1 MELPN
6 NGYEG
11 DVDSQIMELP
21 INGYEGDDDHTPVKR
36 ARSYV
41 KTDVTTSDAKTVKR
55 AKSDGYVDYDAVIKI
70 DDDGYSDDYG
80 YHAAP
85 DPSVWKDGTLAATD
99 RTLLVDLT
107 EDSDENETTTTSPP
121 RGTCRRRPSR
131 ADPQSRTCR

>member
-41 KTDVTTSDAKTVKR
+41 KTDVTTSDVKTVKR
-55 AKSDGYVDYDAVIKI
+55 AKSDGYVDYAICSSSVGGTCSIMATSASAV
-70 DDDGYSDDYG
+70 
-80 YHAAP
+80 
-85 DPSVWKDGTLAATD
+85 SVWPLHFGISIWRASVFDPTCSNIQWLSAA
-99 RTLLVDLT
+99 
-107 EDSDENETTTTSPP
+107 EATTW
-121 RGTCRRRPSR
+121 
-131 ADPQSRTCR
+131 